1 MSLKVRD
8 VIREL
13 KKFPDDYKVALES
26 YEENDEGGG
35 YRIDNVRIV
44 EKDDDADKM
53 VLIKQLDAWGLKL
66 NINISVAATKC
77 RSDKKTQRQIVAGL
91 LCLID

>member
-1 MSLKVRD
+1 MSLKVKD

-26 YEENDEGGG
+26 YEAHDEGGG
-35 YRIDNVRIV
+35 YRIYNVRIV

-53 VLIKQLDAWGLKL
+53 VLIK
-66 NINISVAATKC
+66 
-77 RSDKKTQRQIVAGL
+77 
-91 LCLID
+91 

>member
-26 YEENDEGGG
+26 YEENDEGGD
-35 YRIDNVRIV
+35 YRIDYVRIV
-44 EKDDDADKM
+44 EKNDDADKM
-53 VLIKQLDAWGLKL
+53 VLIK
-66 NINISVAATKC
+66 
-77 RSDKKTQRQIVAGL
+77 
-91 LCLID
+91 